1 MLPTD
6 KIVTEK
12 KTKILTEWLENNFRN
27 KGTKEQYKVA
37 LLNFLQSFY
46 SENEYT
52 SINQTDEGVGRYL
65 KEKERNFLD
74 DLKKM
79 VRFMDSKGYAPST
92 INGTVTVVR
101 VFFEEHG
108 HEIPKKEWKQL
119 RRLLP
124 TSAAITQDKIL
135 TKEQMRRVLAHLPIN
150 GRAIAFFLLSSGSRT
165 GETLQL
171 KKENLDLDADP
182 PEASF
187 RATTTKK
194 GVGGRTVF
202 MSYEARDAVKEWL
215 ALKDSRF
222 KTGGYGKYAKDLVFG
237 SSGRGFQAMWNLA
250 LKKASLALRDSETKI
265 HVYHVHTLR
274 KFFETNMSLAGVPN
288 DIYEAWMGHTGYL
301 GGAYKRYSK
310 EQTAKI
316 YKDHMNAVTIYGSS
330 IDSEFMKKLNAVEE
344 EVKTKDAELSKVN
357 EMLDKL
363 GIPNDRPLEQ
373 RLLEYF
379 RITQTRQIENTSQP
393 IKSEPSTLPM
403 QPKSSEV
410 SMEQPEKTSKLDEEM
425 EKLGYVQIEQPKP
438 IREPVKFSS
447 DGMSVRCKGI
457 YYDAW
462 VGKEI
467 CAVCQDKECEIKKGT
482 VTFPKQKP
490 RTQYPL
496 KRW

>member
-1 MLPTD
+1 MTLLLPQD
-6 KIVTEK
+6 EKVTENEIE
-12 KTKILTEWLENNFRN
+12 TVTEWLENSFRN
-27 KGTKEQYKVA
+27 EGTKNQYRIA
-37 LLNFLQSFY
+37 LLNFLQSVY
-46 SENEYT
+46 GENEYS
-52 SINQTDEGVGRYL
+52 SIHQTDEGIGRYFN
-65 KEKERNFLD
+65 EKEIDFFD

-79 VRFMDSKGYAPST
+79 VRFMDSKGYAPNT
-92 INGTVTVVR
+92 INGHVISVR

-108 HEIPKKEWKQL
+108 HEISKKKWKQL
-119 RRLLP
+119 RRLRP
-124 TSAAITQDKIL
+124 PRVPITQDKIL
-135 TKEQMRRVLAHLPIN
+135 TKEQTRRVLMHLPVN
-150 GRAIAFFLLSSGSRT
+150 GTAITFFLLSSGSRI
-165 GETLQL
+165 GETLKL

-182 PEASF
+182 PEATF
-187 RATTTKK
+187 RPRTTKK

-202 MSYEARDAVKEWL
+202 MSYEARDAIKEWL
-215 ALKDSRF
+215 AIKDSRF

-237 SSGRGFQAMWNLA
+237 SSSRGFQAMWNLA
-250 LKKASLALRDSETKI
+250 LEKASLGLRDSETGI

-274 KFFETNMSLAGVPN
+274 KFFETNMSLAGVPK

-316 YKDHMNAVTIYGSS
+316 YKKNMNVVTIYGGAT
-330 IDSEFMKKLNAVEE
+330 DSEFMKKLNAIEE
-344 EVKTKDAELSKVN
+344 EVKAKDAELNKVN

-379 RITQTRQIENTSQP
+379 RITQTQQIQP
-393 IKSEPSTLPM
+393 TESKSSSLPM
-403 QPKSSEV
+403 QHKSSED

>member
-1 MLPTD
+1 MLPKD

-12 KTKILTEWLENNFRN
+12 KTEILKEWLENNFRN

-37 LLNFLQSFY
+37 LLIFLQSVY
-46 SENEYT
+46 GENEYKG
-52 SINQTDEGVGRYL
+52 INQTDEGVGRYL
-65 KEKERNFLD
+65 KEKEGSILD

-92 INGTVTVVR
+92 INGTATVVR
-101 VFFEEHG
+101 VFFEEHE
-108 HEIPKKEWKQL
+108 HEIPKKEWKRL

-124 TSAAITQDKIL
+124 SSAAITQDKIL

-165 GETLQL
+165 GETLKL

-187 RATTTKK
+187 RATTTKR

-202 MSYEARDAVKEWL
+202 MSYEARDTIKEWL
-215 ALKDSRF
+215 AIKDSRF
-222 KTGGYGKYAKDLVFG
+222 KTGGYGKYPKDLVFG
-237 SSGRGFQAMWNLA
+237 ISSRGFQSMWNLA
-250 LKKASLALRDSETKI
+250 LKKASLATRDSETNI

-310 EQTAKI
+310 EETAKI
-316 YKDHMNAVTIYGSS
+316 YKNQMNAVTIYGSS

-344 EVKTKDAELSKVN
+344 EVKAKDVELSKVN

-379 RITQTRQIENTSQP
+379 RITQTRQIEQP
-393 IKSEPSTLPM
+393 TKSEPVIYTPK
-403 QPKSSEV
+403 PKSSEV
-410 SMEQPEKTSKLDEEM
+410 SMRQPEEPKEI
-425 EKLGYVQIEQPKP
+425 EKPKP
-438 IREPVKFSS
+438 GECLRKIRTFQWDVQ
-447 DGMSVRCKGI
+447 CKTCRDRHPLD
-457 YYDAW
+457 YAKCDA
-462 VGKEI
+462 
-467 CAVCQDKECEIKKGT
+467 
-482 VTFPKQKP
+482 PQKP
-490 RTQYPL
+490 EGQVQYPL